1 MASKSKTNHLLMQLL
16 QKFLSQFLQLATRA
30 AFFIPQQ

>member
-1 MASKSKTNHLLMQLL
+1 MQLL

-30 AFFIPQQ
+30 AFVKPQR